1 MKLKKPK
8 FWDFEKPNFIS
19 YLLSPLTL
27 PIRINNLYLKYRSVK
42 KTKKIKLI
50 CVGNIYLGGT
60 GKTPATI
67 KMYNICRKLNPN
79 ISTGK
84 KFHSNQLDE
93 EIILKNKTN
102 LISERSR
109 KKVIENAIKK
119 NHEILIFD
127 DGLQDRDLDYDIK
140 IVCFDE
146 KNWIGNGC
154 LIPSGP
160 LREKIESLKK
170 YDIVFLKDDSLNA
183 EKKISLIKDQNQK
196 IKIFQTYYKVVNLEK
211 FNLKDNYLIFSGIG
225 NPYSFK
231 DTLKKNNFNIVDEI
245 IFPDHYEYKQDDIDK
260 IKLKAKKLNAKIITT
275 EKDYVKLSKKNI
287 DDINFLEIDLIIKD
301 EENLINFINPI
312 LNEKY

>member
-109 KKVIENAIKK
+109 KKVVENAIKK

-127 DGLQDRDLDYDIK
+127 DGLQDRNLDYDIK

-301 EENLINFINPI
+301 EENLINLINPI

>member
-109 KKVIENAIKK
+109 KKVVENAIKK

-196 IKIFQTYYKVVNLEK
+196 IKIFQTYYKVVNIEK

-287 DDINFLEIDLIIKD
+287 DDINFLEIDLMIKD
-301 EENLINFINPI
+301 EENLINLINPI

>member
-287 DDINFLEIDLIIKD
+287 DEINFLEIDLIIKD
-301 EENLINFINPI
+301 EENLINLINPI